1 MNNLKI
7 RQKFLIL
14 GFIALVSLIFIG
26 WLSLK
31 INNDSFKNSNSV
43 VVNFQDTQEIQTL
56 YIEKLFML
64 REIILSLVI
73 SPNDGFKNKIDKKI
87 LPIIEKLDENFAK
100 SPNIDKTYWNE
111 YKKIALTTREYSLDG
126 FDEGAFMNTST
137 VERDSFYKLINQLK
151 LLQKEKLKSSESKLL
166 HLKNSVDN
174 NNLFIIIGILFIGVL
189 GFILDM
195 TIIMKL
201 IKGIETIQEGLKK
214 FFNYL
219 NNPMAYNNELH
230 IDINSKDE
238 LGLMSQA
245 INRRVKLIKENLN
258 DDYKLIHEATLT
270 LDNLKEGI
278 FGKRLKEEGKS
289 KELNVLKNVMNEMID
304 SLESKIQKEIKQ
316 RTNQEKLMM
325 QQSKLAAMGEM
336 IGNIAH
342 QWRQPISE
350 INAVLMEL
358 ETITRYDKLEKE
370 HLLENIKL
378 CNQVTEHMS
387 TTISDFQNFFKPTKK
402 KEEFS
407 VLKACKKALAI
418 INASLTN
425 NRINLTF
432 DIQEDNIISGYSNEF
447 SHAIL
452 NIISNA
458 KDALVLRKIKN
469 PEIKISIKVGK
480 TYTVIKILDNAGGIK
495 LKDIDTIFQPYFTTK
510 YAKQGTGIGLYMTK
524 MIIEN
529 NMEGFV
535 QAKNVKN
542 GALFTIKV
550 K

>member
-14 GFIALVSLIFIG
+14 GFIALISLLFIG

-31 INNDSFKNSNSV
+31 INKDSFKNSNSV

-56 YIEKLFML
+56 YIENLFML

-73 SPNDGFKNKIDKKI
+73 SPNDGFKKKIDKKI
-87 LPIIEKLDENFAK
+87 LPIIKKLDENF
-100 SPNIDKTYWNE
+100 DKNLKIAQTYWDE
-111 YKKIALTTREYSLDG
+111 YKKIALTTREYSLNG

-137 VERDSFYKLINQLK
+137 VERDSFYRLINQLK
-151 LLQKEKLKSSESKLL
+151 LLQKEKLKSSESKLIQ
-166 HLKNSVDN
+166 LKKSVEQNS
-174 NNLFIIIGILFIGVL
+174 LFIIIGILFIGAIGL
-189 GFILDM
+189 ILDM
-195 TIIMKL
+195 TVIMEL
-201 IKGIETIQEGLKK
+201 IKGIETIQKGLRK

-219 NNPMAYNNELH
+219 NNPMAYNHELH
-230 IDINSKDE
+230 IDIDSKDE
-238 LGLMSQA
+238 LGLMSEA
-245 INRRVKLIKENLN
+245 INKRVKLIKENLN

-270 LDNLKEGI
+270 LDNLKDGV

-289 KELNVLKNVMNEMID
+289 KELNVLKNVMNQMID
-304 SLESKIQKEIKQ
+304 SLENEIQKEIKQ

-358 ETITRYDKLEKE
+358 EIITRYDKLQKE
-370 HLLENIKL
+370 HLLDSIKI
-378 CNQVTEHMS
+378 CNKITEHMS

-402 KEEFS
+402 KEDFS
-407 VLKACKKALAI
+407 VLTACKKALEI
-418 INASLTN
+418 VNASLAN
-425 NRINLTF
+425 NKIRFTF
-432 DIQEDNIISGYSNEF
+432 DIQEDNIINGYSNEF

-458 KDALVLRKIKN
+458 KDALVLRKIKD

-480 TYTVIKILDNAGGIK
+480 TYTVIKIVDNAGGIK
-495 LKDIDTIFQPYFTTK
+495 LKDIDTIFEPYFTTK

-535 QAKNVKN
+535 NVKNVKN